1 MAHPSYKMPDDTPE
15 WGRVLANRFGASL
28 EEAAKDREQADK
40 DRAQAATEAAKDRAQ
55 AARDRDQMNSL
66 IQTLIVLNNQIH
78 RGQKRQTSL
87 LERSLR
93 IQQTTARIQIQSLR
107 FLRQLVSG
115 RNGRSHG
122 GNGHGGNG
130 HGKR

>member
-1 MAHPSYKMPDDTPE
+1 MAHPSHKMPDGTPE
-15 WGRVLANRFGASL
+15 WGRVLANRFDALLQEAASDRR
-28 EEAAKDREQADK
+28 EAATEAARDRADAAKDRAEAAKDREE
-40 DRAQAATEAAKDRAQ
+40 T
-55 AARDRDQMNSL
+55 NFLIHSL
-66 IQTLIVLNNQIH
+66 LVLNNQIH

-107 FLRQLVSG
+107 LLRQLVSG

-122 GNGHGGNG
+122 GNGRGGNG
-130 HGKR
+130 RRKR